1 MDHKS
6 SVVREVALMA
16 YCSRLLRVRVLG
28 LLLVC
33 CVVAGCG
40 GGSDGG
46 GEKGGQEEGSTL
58 TVLAASSLTDAF
70 GELESM
76 FEEQN
81 QGVDVTTSFASS
93 SELLVQIQQGA
104 PADVYASADERQMN
118 TALED
123 GLVTEPE
130 IFVRNRPVVIVPAEN
145 PAEIE
150 AFGDLASVDA
160 QIVLAEEA
168 VPIARYTEQVLDNAD
183 AEYGGGFAQAVR
195 DKIVSREAN
204 VRASANRVAL
214 GEADATFVYISDV
227 TEDIS
232 EQVRVIEIPE
242 NLNVVATYPIAT
254 IEESLNAGLARE
266 WVDLV
271 LSDEGQS
278 VLESYNFERVG

>member
-1 MDHKS
+1 
-6 SVVREVALMA
+6 MA

>member
-1 MDHKS
+1 
-6 SVVREVALMA
+6 
-16 YCSRLLRVRVLG
+16 
-28 LLLVC
+28 
-33 CVVAGCG
+33 
-40 GGSDGG
+40 
-46 GEKGGQEEGSTL
+46 
-58 TVLAASSLTDAF
+58 
-70 GELESM
+70 
-76 FEEQN
+76 
-81 QGVDVTTSFASS
+81 
-93 SELLVQIQQGA
+93 LLVQIQQGA

-183 AEYGGGFAQAVR
+183 AEYGGNFAQNVR

-254 IEESLNAGLARE
+254 IEESRNAGLARE